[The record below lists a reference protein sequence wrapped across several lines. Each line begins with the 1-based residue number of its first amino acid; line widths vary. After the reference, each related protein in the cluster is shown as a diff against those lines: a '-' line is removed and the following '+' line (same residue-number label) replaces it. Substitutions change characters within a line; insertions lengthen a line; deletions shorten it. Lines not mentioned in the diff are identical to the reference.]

1 MALFNI
7 PWLTESLKKCTIK
20 YLIERYLGH
29 FLSEE
34 LDLSQLDIE
43 LFNGTASI
51 ESIPLNVQTINQE
64 LSTLLSLKFLEGF
77 VEKIEFMVPWSSL
90 WIDSCTIRLDGIR
103 LNFCKLKQQQQ
114 PSSSSSTNQ
123 TTTTTSILSRSMM
136 VSSMEMAEEILEKQ
150 ESEKYEGLEKFAQLI
165 SSIIR
170 RVKLSAKNTRIKFQ
184 FPSGNGGD
192 GDEIEFR
199 IGHLRCEEEEITLDG
214 GGPGSGKDGQQSS
227 TTKDKESSSD
237 KTSNLL
243 LSDIVTKRLTLEGIE
258 IYIND
263 NLITKLFGKHSLKLR
278 FNQNRIDMDVY
289 LGSYLF
295 AILNSNHIRILKLFF
310 QMMNDDGQQQ
320 QQQQTEEES
329 STNKKPQER
338 LMTAQDYRRIQELM
352 HKENHPHPHHHLPSM
367 KQQSINGG
375 GRTWTTIDSNDDQFK
390 SFDHHHHH
398 SKDNDGTKKDGG
410 SKSAN
415 DASCS
420 SDPNQNTLVTCNIKI
435 PGIMLCLISNDDNDD
450 NMPEFNEIPIIDN
463 LQTFIG
469 INSFLND
476 ILHEYNHIRLLAS
489 NICLELRNQDYLQF
503 SCINISSYEYHH
515 NVDNDGDGDG
525 ILNNLFWINDNN
537 VVGGGGNGGDGQNSD
552 STIIPSIRLKKNKN
566 LITIMLAPTFIR
578 LDPTIIERHQKLFEL
593 FLPSLTDVNPA
604 PPPVQCPTKLT
615 NINHD
620 NLDDEDSIIINI
632 ECENLEMELF
642 FPIPDLRPERNDY
655 SCLHNEILLIVIKQL
670 STRIENDFGELLC
683 NEISMDLRIDND
695 NDDDDNDNDGQY
707 KLFHS
712 KCDERNIKLHYST
725 SIPIE
730 QTIDINQT
738 FENNDDNGNNVVGGN
753 SLINQLNSMNESI
766 NFLQSSAINH
776 NNQSN
781 EPFQIKRNMF
791 GDNPNGTN
799 NNNGGHE
806 RIITPGDRDHCR
818 HYLAYNRELTR
829 FYIYIHL
836 PYGEIYLDNKRLFE
850 LIYNRFVNDLIMWR
864 PFFRRRKLSSSSMV
878 KSKTNNPPKLL
889 LPMLNETLTD
899 DDDDDDDNDWKPQPK
914 SQPPPPQNSSI
925 FYSCKN
931 VHNMDSSS
939 TSSSSIF
946 DSTLSNNSYHSI
958 MMDKIMDD
966 DDDDDQNKKKSLMNE
981 FVVELE
987 LDNLMIKFQ
996 TKSSSP
1002 ISTSMVKNEIF
1013 MQNFLLGIVGGPASD
1028 LSKTVITLCS
1038 ENLRLNSNDRS
1049 ILINNSYLDLNSE
1062 LNLAVEIRRENEL
1075 LKKIKLTVQLKN
1087 AILLGLD
1094 LPVFENLWEFINV
1107 HDDDIIGYVCPRV
1120 IIELHLD
1127 LMKSGIVFDCLKDR
1141 QTLIH
1146 FEDIYLTSMVIENTE
1161 QTILRFFIEEALL
1174 CFKRQ
1179 QHSMDYLKNFIPIID
1194 SGIIDINLKISK
1206 DGQIEWKGSNNE
1218 INLKVCYDSL
1228 AALCQFLQ
1236 TFSAQSFSGQNSQN
1250 DGHLSQN
1257 STIVKDSKQD
1267 KQNDKTP
1274 PTTTTINQKDSKN
1287 SLNSNELLADA
1298 LSELS
1303 VNDNNG
1309 NDGDGDDN
1317 DEFTIRSSLRKEK
1330 NCFCSDNLSSNN
1342 NNKMDESN
1350 FLILGENDLGSG
1362 IHTSKEPRIRMLIDE
1377 PIKIIENHFKITQ
1390 ISGIPDMTA
1399 TTIARYLLDRMSL
1412 NVYLYAGKDFDDDQ
1426 SNDNNDDDS
1435 TTTTTGNNKRSN
1447 SSLSSDIIS
1456 QVNYSLKNE
1465 NLMNKSTQQQRVRFK
1480 QQNNSILWEN
1490 IDLISTTSGSI
1501 KSGSKSSRITNPVDT
1516 HFSFKSTGGFKRKTD
1531 TYVVLVLKRIRILFD
1546 QYDKNELISWL
1557 FRFMVQELE
1566 IIDKVSVS
1574 KINKMLYEYYSE
1586 SMPRRQ
1592 YSNMFSIRMTCFRN
1606 FQDKFE
1612 EADLTISLKPLRI
1625 NVDQDTLLFLMDFF
1639 TKFNDIL
1646 MAKLTNTGDVG
1657 GGGGSK
1663 QLSDD
1668 NNDLDDDN
1676 NSNAS
1681 ATTIK
1686 KFENK
1691 LTINID
1697 NDDNDDDNDD
1707 DISIKN
1713 PPTLFTIDQSPSL
1726 DSNRTIQITQHQDSM
1741 NDRSNSSLFIKSF
1754 TFLPDVPIRLDYHGK
1769 HIDLKQ
1775 GALPGIA
1782 LGLAQLNQSELYL
1795 KKLSNKH
1802 GLLGLDKVIQYAI
1815 EEWGRDIKRNQLPSI
1830 LGGVGPMHSFIQLFQ
1845 GIRDLFWIPIDQYR
1859 RDQRIVR
1866 GIQRGAYAFSVST
1879 AMATL
1884 ELANRLVVLIQNTAQ
1899 FAHNVVTPPTPGN
1912 GHYNRHQLIPASS
1925 QPRDLREGFTVA
1937 YTVIREGFHD
1947 TFRGMT
1953 NTNLVADDTVTV
1965 IGEVVRQIPST
1976 VVRPIIHL
1984 SQATSS
1990 VLVGFRNQLTPEARK
2005 DDQEKWKNA
2014 NDW

>member
-103 LNFCKLKQQQQ
+103 LNFCKLKQQQPQ
-114 PSSSSSTNQ
+114 QSSTNQ

-184 FPSGNGGD
+184 FPSGNGDGD

-199 IGHLRCEEEEITLDG
+199 IGHLRCEEEEISLD
-214 GGPGSGKDGQQSS
+214 SGKDGQQSS
-227 TTKDKESSSD
+227 AAKDKESSSD
-237 KTSNLL
+237 KTSSNLL

-352 HKENHPHPHHHLPSM
+352 HKENHPHHHHHLPSM

-655 SCLHNEILLIVIKQL
+655 S
-670 STRIENDFGELLC
+670 S
-683 NEISMDLRIDND
+683 
-695 NDDDDNDNDGQY
+695 
-707 KLFHS
+707 
-712 KCDERNIKLHYST
+712 
-725 SIPIE
+725 
-730 QTIDINQT
+730 
-738 FENNDDNGNNVVGGN
+738 
-753 SLINQLNSMNESI
+753 
-766 NFLQSSAINH
+766 INH

-781 EPFQIKRNMF
+781 EPFQVKRNMF

-958 MMDKIMDD
+958 M
-966 DDDDDQNKKKSLMNE
+966 
-981 FVVELE
+981 FVIELE

-1002 ISTSMVKNEIF
+1002 ISTLMVKNEIF

-1250 DGHLSQN
+1250 DGHLN
-1257 STIVKDSKQD
+1257 
-1267 KQNDKTP
+1267 KQNDKTQP
-1274 PTTTTINQKDSKN
+1274 PPSTTINQKESKN
-1287 SLNSNELLADA
+1287 PLNSNELLADA

-1309 NDGDGDDN
+1309 GDDGDGDDN

-1657 GGGGSK
+1657 GSK

-1697 NDDNDDDNDD
+1697 DDNDDDNDD
-1707 DISIKN
+1707 NDADDDDDDNSIKN

-1726 DSNRTIQITQHQDSM
+1726 NSNRTIQITQHQDSM
-1741 NDRSNSSLFIKSF
+1741 NDRTNSSLFIKSF

-1830 LGGVGPMHSFIQLFQ
+1830 LVQ